1 MEASATAMPKE
12 FARRLLVHVA
22 AVRKPASGDT
32 SAACHIC
39 EELRVPLGKMLGME
53 GFRSLLARAQ
63 VLASADVPWLKAL
76 VIEQDGSFAG
86 MKERKLRLDARATVD
101 GELALVGHLLGLLV
115 VFIGPALTLR
125 LLHDVWPDWTV

>member
-1 MEASATAMPKE
+1 MEESATAMPME

-22 AVRKPASGDT
+22 AMNDSASDNA
-32 SAACHIC
+32 SAAFRIC
-39 EELRVPLGKMLGME
+39 DELRVPLGKMLGVE
-53 GFRSLLARAQ
+53 GFRSLLSRAQ

-76 VIEQDGSFAG
+76 VIEQDGSFTG
-86 MKERKLRLDARATVD
+86 VKERKMRLDARATVD

-125 LLHDVWPDWTV
+125 LLHEVWPDWTV

>member
-1 MEASATAMPKE
+1 MPKD
-12 FARRLLVHVA
+12 FARCLLVHVA
-22 AVRKPASGDT
+22 AVSKPASDDT
-32 SAACHIC
+32 SAAFHIC
-39 EELRVPLGKMLGME
+39 EELRVPLGKMLGVE

-63 VLASADVPWLKAL
+63 VLASVDVPWLKAL

-86 MKERKLRLDARATVD
+86 MKERRLRLDARATVD

-125 LLHDVWPDWTV
+125 LLHEVWPDWTV

>member
-1 MEASATAMPKE
+1 MGDSATGMPKE
-12 FARRLLVHVA
+12 FASRLLVHVA
-22 AVRKPASGDT
+22 AMSKPASGDT
-32 SAACHIC
+32 SAACRIC
-39 EELRVPLGKMLGME
+39 EELRVPLGKMLGVE
-53 GFRSLLARAQ
+53 GFRSLLSRAQ

-115 VFIGPALTLR
+115 MFIGPALTLR
-125 LLHDVWPDWTV
+125 LLHEVWPDWTV